1 MLAWAQQHPNL
12 LSLAWDHQAY
22 LHLFVL
28 SLLLIYPPHSQRSLQ
43 ASPPSIKQLAAV
55 LPRECKTKE
64 QIDLPAPIMQS
75 CFQGLH

>member
-1 MLAWAQQHPNL
+1 MKMEGPNLFMLAWAQQHPNL

-43 ASPPSIKQLAAV
+43 ASPPSINQLAAV
-55 LPRECKTKE
+55 LYCQENAKPKNR
-64 QIDLPAPIMQS
+64 
-75 CFQGLH
+75 